1 MYFDDEFIKSLPDD
15 WPYAVE
21 KIVEKF
27 NHAFKGHNLASDE
40 YYYIVE
46 ELHLLLKVFC
56 KKKLPK
62 RRYSV
67 PNLTDNRESNVK
79 QIASFLAKLFDESQK
94 CIQQQADAKRLI
106 HYKNVFEIAFEDVF
120 HFEFT
125 EGDLERIQ
133 QLINELRDLISKT
146 KELDKKHQQRL
157 LIKLEEVQ
165 KEFHKKMTTLAKV
178 LEAII
183 EIGVNLGRF
192 GKDIKPLTDRIGEL
206 AGIILSAQKRAYELP
221 SSLPFKLFGQLEN
234 DKSKDKKS

>member
-1 MYFDDEFIKSLPDD
+1 MYFDEEFLKSLPDD
-15 WPYAVE
+15 WSYAFQ
-21 KIVEKF
+21 KIYNKF
-27 NHAFKGHNLASDE
+27 LEAVHNYKLEDDR
-40 YYYIVE
+40 YYYIIE
-46 ELHLLLKVFC
+46 EAHILLKVFC
-56 KKKLPK
+56 EKKLPK
-62 RRYSV
+62 RKYHV
-67 PNLTDNRESNVK
+67 PNLTGTRKANVENILRFFNNLAAESLQYIEK
-79 QIASFLAKLFDESQK
+79 QNNAKKLK
-94 CIQQQADAKRLI
+94 
-106 HYKNVFEIAFEDVF
+106 HYKNVVEIAFEDVF

-146 KELDKKHQQRL
+146 KELKQKHKQRL
-157 LIKLEEVQ
+157 LIKLEKLQ
-165 KEFHKKMTTLAKV
+165 TEFDKKMTTLAQV

-206 AGIILSAQKRAYELP
+206 ANIILSAQKRAYELP